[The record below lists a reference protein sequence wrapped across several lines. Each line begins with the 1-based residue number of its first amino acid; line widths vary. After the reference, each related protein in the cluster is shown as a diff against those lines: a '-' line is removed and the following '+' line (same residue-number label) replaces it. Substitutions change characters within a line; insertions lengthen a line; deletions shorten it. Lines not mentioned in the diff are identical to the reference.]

1 MPIARKLVT
10 TTGILIILFSLPAS
24 GQWLCEQPTN
34 LTTNCGFDAG
44 IADWLQAGGDS
55 FTHAADGNYAP
66 GSFEVAS
73 RSIMGWDASISQCIN
88 LAVGA
93 SVLDGGLWVSI
104 LSGPV
109 DTCSLSV
116 TEYLASDCITY
127 SANVYESITSFPDT
141 WNWAGRTFTLDPETS
156 SVSLSVSCSS
166 STGDF
171 VVRLDDIYLG
181 AGLSGM
187 IFGGGFEHGNTERWS
202 AAVP

>member
-1 MPIARKLVT
+1 MPIARKLAT

-44 IADWLQAGGDS
+44 IADWVQEGGDS

-73 RSIMGWDASISQCIN
+73 QSIMGWDTSISQCIN
-88 LAVGA
+88 LAGGA
-93 SVLDGGLWVSI
+93 SVLGGGYWVSI

-109 DTCSLSV
+109 ESCSLSV
-116 TEYLASDCITY
+116 SEFLASDCITY
-127 SANVYESITSFPDT
+127 SANAYESITSFPDT
-141 WNWAGRTFTLDPETS
+141 WNWVGRTFTLDPATS
-156 SVSLSVSCSS
+156 SVSVRVSCFS

-171 VVRLDDIYLG
+171 VERLDDIYLG
-181 AGLSGM
+181 AGQSEM
-187 IFGGGFEHGNTERWS
+187 IFGAGFEHGNTARWS
-202 AAVP
+202 ATVP